1 MKSQNQKFLRNEKIL
16 LNYLGFVC
24 KLMQCLTLLS
34 CNFSRKKLQINRS
47 VLQLLKIAK
56 LKTLLIDY
64 FIILQFRIVCRIL
77 FRFIFFFFFST
88 VFYQWKFKIIWN
100 QRRAGT
106 KWAHSWWIWI
116 CWLQRRS
123 CIHWICQR
131 CSGTIVRFS
140 VSSFLTFSVKS
151 FKTTIQS

>member
-1 MKSQNQKFLRNEKIL
+1 MK
-16 LNYLGFVC
+16 YLDFVC

-64 FIILQFRIVCRIL
+64 FIILQFCVQNIIP
-77 FRFIFFFFFST
+77 FIFFLFS
-88 VFYQWKFKIIWN
+88 VFYQWKFKIVWN

-116 CWLQRRS
+116 CWRQRRS

-140 VSSFLTFSVKS
+140 VSSFFIFSVKS
-151 FKTTIQS
+151 FKTTISILRQTSLEVLAECHCTN